1 MIYLSYTIKN
11 IINKTTNNKMEE
23 YKYYIDEYTITTKLS
38 GLTIYITS
46 FDNITHKYYEN
57 NINLGINDY
66 DLIKNCLEKKNGF
79 DIYFN
84 KYANQYMIIGFNV
97 INSFY
102 IDSTFSV
109 ILNEKNIKDID
120 QITLEINKINI
131 NKN

>member
-1 MIYLSYTIKN
+1 
-11 IINKTTNNKMEE
+11 MEE

-97 INSFY
+97 TNSFY